1 VSEIKLISW
10 LIFLTGNYRIGVA
23 ASPML
28 FDVIVQA
35 AKMVS
40 INIVSFSFLQLKFKV
55 PSAYDPA
62 GETVYDKWMKVY
74 RNPITNEPK

>member
-1 VSEIKLISW
+1 MLLLMVKYVLEFKIISSLVIIK
-10 LIFLTGNYRIGVA
+10 GNYTISIK

-40 INIVSFSFLQLKFKV
+40 TNIISVLFL
-55 PSAYDPA
+55 
-62 GETVYDKWMKVY
+62 
-74 RNPITNEPK
+74 

>member
-1 VSEIKLISW
+1 MNLDLAVQGKSVSKIKLISW

-40 INIVSFSFLQLKFKV
+40 TNIISVLFL
-55 PSAYDPA
+55 
-62 GETVYDKWMKVY
+62 
-74 RNPITNEPK
+74 